1 MWFDSSSIAN
11 LAKNALK
18 EGEKTKNSQFIAWLI
33 FNFFIAQNN
42 STKTHRQCIGYQ
54 RGR

>member
-18 EGEKTKNSQFIAWLI
+18 EGRKIQKLQLIAWLI
-33 FNFFIAQNN
+33 VNFLKI
-42 STKTHRQCIGYQ
+42 STKAYRQRIGH
-54 RGR
+54 